1 MHKIQLTDA
10 DIKNSVLSIIQKIE
24 NRPELIVGLCRGGLI
39 PATMLSHWFQVPM
52 LAVNLSLRDNTVING
67 SALTQL
73 ISNLPMYDNIL
84 IVDDINDTG
93 ETLKYVMHEISVAP
107 NNVWGCPNIET
118 AVIVNNVS
126 SEFSPTYWA
135 REINKAEEPSWIIF
149 PWEAF
154 WILQN

>member
-1 MHKIQLTDA
+1 MHKIHLTDS
-10 DIKNSVLSIIQKIE
+10 DIKTAVLSIIQKIDQK
-24 NRPELIVGLCRGGLI
+24 PDLIVGLCRGGLI
-39 PATMLSHWFQVPM
+39 PATMLSHWFKIPM

-73 ISNLPMYDNIL
+73 ISNLPMYNHIL

-93 ETLKYVMHEISVAP
+93 ETLSYITSEITKHSNSHTAS
-107 NNVWGCPNIET
+107 IET
-118 AVIVNNVS
+118 AVIVNNVAS
-126 SEFSPTYWA
+126 DFSPTYWGQ
-135 REINKAEEPSWIIF
+135 EINKSETPSWIIF